1 MTGNCFILS
10 AAFRRKIAFSLWPSL
25 IAHSINVTT
34 PKMKIWT
41 SDAHWN
47 SALNNNSS
55 KGEHPEHQRPP
66 VEAELKE
73 EKKFQDGAGSG
84 QLSWPPIGFWW
95 AVVWSLLGL
104 LVVSS
109 SVYCSIKSR
118 WFQSQ
123 LTRLRPATT
132 GAASFCKRRVVKSS
146 RAEKDSVK
154 MGWSVEDFDH
164 WTTSLSIPPP
174 PPQLPRHEDERLLLA
189 VVSCHQRT

>member
-1 MTGNCFILS
+1 MSHSGGRLHFLS
-10 AAFRRKIAFSLWPSL
+10 GPLL

-34 PKMKIWT
+34 PKIWP

-47 SALNNNSS
+47 AGPNNNNNNSS
-55 KGEHPEHQRPP
+55 KGEHLEHQRPP

-73 EKKFQDGAGSG
+73 EKKFQDVAGTG
-84 QLSWPPIGFWW
+84 QLSWLPMGFWW
-95 AVVWSLLGL
+95 AAVWSLLGV

-118 WFQSQ
+118 WFQSH
-123 LTRLRPATT
+123 LTRLRPVTT

-189 VVSCHQRT
+189 VVSSHQRT